1 MSLFS
6 SMKNLILWIKVDLK
20 QELKNSVIILD
31 NLKVHRSKAIIKFM
45 SNEIYCFL
53 LSLRIH
59 KKSAHRTFFNIL
71 KKRLI
76 KETSKNGFRLYMKE
90 ALREIREAF
99 SLIDRQEIQKSFL
112 KSFQTMKEIFVEANE
127 T

>member
-31 NLKVHRSKAIIKFM
+31 SLKVHRSKATIKFM

-59 KKSAHRTFFNIL
+59 KKKRPSNFFKYFKEAIN
-71 KKRLI
+71 KGNI
-76 KETSKNGFRLYMKE
+76 KEW
-90 ALREIREAF
+90 
-99 SLIDRQEIQKSFL
+99 
-112 KSFQTMKEIFVEANE
+112 V
-127 T
+127 